1 MTEWL
6 RIELTGNEARLIFF
20 SIKNKKGKQAESIR
34 AKLIAASEKRQTF
47 LKAQKL
53 AKEASYQNQRE

>member
-34 AKLIAASEKRQTF
+34 AKLIAASEERQTF

-53 AKEASYQNQRE
+53 AKEASYQKQRE

>member
-1 MTEWL
+1 MTGWI

-20 SIKNKKGKQAESIR
+20 SIKNKKGNQAESIR
-34 AKLIAASEKRQTF
+34 AKLIEASEERQTF

-53 AKEASYQNQRE
+53 AKEASYQKQRE